1 MSEMKRI
8 LVVGGMDKNIPTW
21 IQKSF
26 DIEHYEQQAHF
37 KREIAPKDRPDV
49 VIVLKSWISHKQCAD
64 AREFASLNK
73 IPFIVSDG
81 GWSMAIQRA
90 VESGLDWFAHTVD
103 KSLKTLTDEQTKEA
117 DELVER
123 AWEGAYKR
131 EYERAHALEK
141 RLKKDRA
148 RLEEALVKIEASE
161 RKESAAAR
169 VITEVREAARKHQET
184 SDQTRAE
191 IRRVA
196 DELRKKIDLLLSEH
210 ESSAQKHVTEIGEL
224 RKKLGRLAEL

>member
-37 KREIAPKDRPDV
+37 KREIAPSDKPDV

-64 AREFASLNK
+64 AREFASSNG

-81 GWSMAIQRA
+81 GWSMAVQRA
-90 VESGLDWFAHTVD
+90 VESGLDWFAHAVD
-103 KSLKTLTDEQTKEA
+103 KSLKTLDEEQAKEA
-117 DELVER
+117 DGLVER

-141 RLKKDRA
+141 RLKKDRKHHEDTIIK
-148 RLEEALVKIEASE
+148 LESLE
-161 RKESAAAR
+161 RRENAATR
-169 VITEVREAARKHQET
+169 VIAEVREAARKHQET

-210 ESSAQKHVTEIGEL
+210 ETSAQKHVTDIAEL
-224 RKKLGRLAEL
+224 RKKLGRLSEI